1 MHLFSG
7 LPAVP
12 WWVAGGLGAV
22 LWTGLAQAGG
32 PVQEA
37 DWRRANEAMGAL
49 ARGHADVL
57 KWEQQQAPAPGQA
70 ALPKSAPAHA
80 QALLTSE
87 AAVRLAWRMHRE
99 LAHPMARLGTANVAL
114 VAQGRW
120 TELDPIWQRRVH
132 GMDELLAVAR
142 QARQAWLQSVAAQ
155 QALPYHA
162 QQLDAAQAAHELGR
176 RMAKVGNWSQL
187 QLTQVALA
195 EASAR
200 MSLRRAQLAASQA
213 QQRLVSALGQGGLV
227 DAFALPPELPALP
240 PQPMDATQLEALAQ
254 AVRQQLP
261 HAESHRFPST
271 YPLVRDTYLA
281 AYAQAL
287 DSQESVLATRAL
299 ITEETLLRYNGM
311 LKSVWDL
318 LNESQQQSQAAVQ
331 AIEARRNFWLADA
344 DLQWV
349 LQGGEPSS
357 VVLLDGAGASSPAAA
372 PH

>member
-1 MHLFSG
+1 MHLFGG
-7 LPAVP
+7 LRAVP

-22 LWTGLAQAGG
+22 LWTGLAQASG
-32 PVQEA
+32 PAQEA
-37 DWRRANEAMGAL
+37 DWRRANEAVGAL

-57 KWEQQQAPAPGQA
+57 KWEQQQAPAPGQTA
-70 ALPKSAPAHA
+70 APQPAQSLPTA
-80 QALLTSE
+80 E

-99 LAHPMARLGTANVAL
+99 LAHPIARLGADNVAL

-120 TELDPIWQRRVH
+120 TELDPSWQRRVH

-142 QARQAWLQSVAAQ
+142 QARQAWLKAVAAQ
-155 QALPYHA
+155 QALPQHA

-200 MSLRRAQLAASQA
+200 MNLRRAQLAAAQA
-213 QQRLVSALGQGGLV
+213 QQGLVAALGQVGLAE
-227 DAFALPPELPALP
+227 AFALPPELPALP
-240 PQPMDATQLEALAQ
+240 PQPMAAAQLQALAQ
-254 AVRQQLP
+254 ALRQQLP
-261 HAESHRFPST
+261 HAESRRFPAFF
-271 YPLVRDTYLA
+271 PLVRDTYLA
-281 AYAQAL
+281 AHAQAL
-287 DSQESVLATRAL
+287 DSQDSVLATRAL
-299 ITEETLLRYNGM
+299 VTEETLLRYNGM

-318 LNESQQQSQAAVQ
+318 LTESQQQAQAAVQ

-344 DLQWV
+344 DLQWM

-357 VVLLDGAGASSPAAA
+357 LVSLDGAGASSPAAA
-372 PH
+372 GH